1 MLAMT
6 KGPHTLKKRAKKPT
20 AGVFVATTVV
30 VFFLTLATATAIGF
44 VPYYIDGS
52 TPLTTGGSTP
62 RQLAVNDTEDL
73 ALKDLPQ
80 LGDIMIVDNR
90 PAHTAAAT
98 ETAYPTRI
106 LISSIDINLPV
117 QNPSTVD
124 IDALDALLVNG
135 PARYSASAKLGETG
149 NVVIF
154 AHSSHLAVVHNKMY
168 KAFNNI
174 PEAEKGDTVT
184 ITGTNGKSYI
194 YEVQSVV
201 QADVSDGTKIPL
213 HTDTATLTL
222 VTCDTLTAKS
232 ARYILTASFVGTN

>member
-1 MLAMT
+1 MT
-6 KGPHTLKKRAKKPT
+6 RKPYNRKKQPPV
-20 AGVFVATTVV
+20 GVFVATTVI
-30 VFFLTLATATAIGF
+30 VFFLTLAAATSIGF

-52 TPLTTGGSTP
+52 TPASQSLTTSGS
-62 RQLAVNDTEDL
+62 EDL
-73 ALKDLPQ
+73 ALTDLPQ

-90 PAHTAAAT
+90 PTQAAPVV

-106 LISSIDINLPV
+106 LISSIDIDLPV
-117 QNPSTVD
+117 QNPKTVD

-174 PEAEKGDTVT
+174 PEAEAGDT
-184 ITGTNGKSYI
+184 ITLTGSNGVKYI
-194 YEVQSVV
+194 YEVKSVV
-201 QADVSDGTKIPL
+201 QADINDGTKIPL
-213 HTDTATLTL
+213 HTDKKTLTL

-232 ARYILTASFVGTN
+232 ARYILTAEFVGTV